1 MQRNQEIVNEKK
13 RIGEFFGVKNDNDSY
28 TIPLDKK
35 HELEFNLNI
44 LYNFIQQCDI
54 YYVKLSELYNLNI
67 KLSMSQMDALLFM
80 IEDDVIKEKEIKDM
94 TFKNFEI
101 YGIAEGLLKAFA
113 EADST
118 QKLPIKLS
126 YTIKKN
132 TNKFQSIAEQIE
144 KSRVELIQKYGEE
157 TEDGGYRVL
166 PENEEKANQ
175 EFADLMNLEEE
186 INIHTIDINSLPDD
200 IELTN
205 AQMDAIMFMLV
216 DGEEEV

>member
-1 MQRNQEIVNEKK
+1 
-13 RIGEFFGVKNDNDSY
+13 
-28 TIPLDKK
+28 
-35 HELEFNLNI
+35 
-44 LYNFIQQCDI
+44 
-54 YYVKLSELYNLNI
+54 
-67 KLSMSQMDALLFM
+67 
-80 IEDDVIKEKEIKDM
+80 M

-101 YGIAEGLLKAFA
+101 YGIAEGLLRAFA

-132 TNKFQSIAEQIE
+132 TSKFQAVAEQIE

-157 TEDGGYRVL
+157 TEDGGYKIL

-175 EFADLMNLEEE
+175 EFNDLMNLED
-186 INIHTIDINSLPDD
+186 NIDVHTIDINTLADD

-205 AQMDAIMFMLV
+205 AQMDAIMFMLK
-216 DGEEEV
+216 DGDEVEEA